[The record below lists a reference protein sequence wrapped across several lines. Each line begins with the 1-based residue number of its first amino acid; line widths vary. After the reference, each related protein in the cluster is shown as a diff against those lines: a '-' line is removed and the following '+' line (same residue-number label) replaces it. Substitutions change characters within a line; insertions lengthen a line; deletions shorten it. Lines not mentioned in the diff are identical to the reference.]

1 MRRSRRNPLASY
13 KTPDR
18 KLRGEFDRSQWYLF
32 SKVAPETF
40 ERVFRRWPIPVR
52 IKVMDPDAVVG
63 TTAWKLFTK
72 NEIEQHPD
80 SCTILISQQQV
91 DFIRYKRFDAER
103 ESRWSPFTLM
113 HRIYDELE
121 YIGHINKT
129 TYLSDDFYT
138 ANRGVLIFEDSEPL
152 QRLFLMDTSKPL
164 FPRRDKFTDRVG
176 EILRENRSFSKGYTE
191 SLLKVDP
198 TGERLE
204 ELRSARSF
212 NKMIP
217 DIRSM
222 GVNTAT
228 GRKTLFSYDQVES
241 DVFAAWILY
250 RKWVVQTKP
259 PYRLTPDQ
267 IQYIRERIASMY
279 SPPPTESQMK
289 WVVSAIHE
297 VADSKEYIEWKAA
310 ATKNLKERV
319 KLVADMIQ
327 NYACVL
333 VV

>member
-80 SCTILISQQQV
+80 SCTILISQQIFDTG
-91 DFIRYKRFDAER
+91 DFERFEEQR

-113 HRIYDELE
+113 HRIYDEMDYLGS
-121 YIGHINKT
+121 ISKT
-129 TYLSDDFYT
+129 TYLPDDFYT
-138 ANRGVLIFEDSEPL
+138 ANGGVFIFKDSEPI
-152 QRLFLMDTSKPL
+152 RLLNLLDTTKSS
-164 FPRRDKFTDRVG
+164 FSRRNKFTARVG
-176 EILRENRSFSKGYTE
+176 EILRESRSFRKDHTE
-191 SLLKVDP
+191 ILLKVDP

-217 DIRSM
+217 DIRSL

-228 GRKTLFSYDQVES
+228 GRKTLFAYDQVES

-267 IQYIRERIASMY
+267 IRYIRKKITRTY
-279 SPPPTESQMK
+279 SHPPTESQMEGG
-289 WVVSAIHE
+289 SRF
-297 VADSKEYIEWKAA
+297 S
-310 ATKNLKERV
+310 
-319 KLVADMIQ
+319 
-327 NYACVL
+327 
-333 VV
+333 